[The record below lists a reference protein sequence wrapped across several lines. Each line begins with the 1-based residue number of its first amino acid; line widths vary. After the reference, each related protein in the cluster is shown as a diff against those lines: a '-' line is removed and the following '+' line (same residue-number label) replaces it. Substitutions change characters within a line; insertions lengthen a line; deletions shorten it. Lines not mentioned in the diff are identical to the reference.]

1 MFEEFC
7 QMQCVTADTEYI
19 YMIFFIWPYHPALFG
34 FCQILNLELEPYLLY
49 TVCMLNFQCV

>member
-19 YMIFFIWPYHPALFG
+19 YMIFLYGHIA
-34 FCQILNLELEPYLLY
+34 QPYL
-49 TVCMLNFQCV
+49 VSVKF